1 MPAGPSGSAGIR
13 HFGAHACCAHAL
25 RFPTRSPLVPHS
37 FPTRSPLVSSLLR
50 NTHTTRVTPT
60 ADTPHQREPFLS
72 KETGTGE
79 EPAAEASA
87 RRRNPTDRHMNPD
100 TLNTMSG
107 SLSITSAM
115 ADPALLDLPWDLPL
129 ESWPSDTIAALPKGI
144 SRHLVRFAH
153 LGGHVVAIKETTAEM
168 ARGEYEMLRT
178 LQRLEIPCVEPVA
191 VITNRTD
198 AEGDELKPVLVTRHL
213 RFSLPYRALFSQTLR
228 PDTAT
233 RLVDALAVLLVRLH
247 IVGFFW
253 GDVSLSNTLFRRD
266 AGAFAAYLVDAETG
280 KLYQGGLSNGQREND
295 LEIARVNIAGELLD
309 LEAGGRVADELDP
322 VRISNGIVDA
332 YRNLWTELT
341 STETFPGAERWRI
354 NERVQRLN
362 ELGFD
367 IEELAIKT
375 DASGT
380 TVRIQPKVV
389 DAGHHQRRLLRLTGL
404 DAGENQ
410 ARRLL
415 NDLDSYRAAYNKA
428 DLDEEMVAHE
438 WLMRVFEPVVRA
450 IPVELRGKLEP
461 AEVFHQLL
469 EHRWFMAQTA
479 GQDVPLAEAVTSYVN
494 EVLRHRRDE
503 ATMID
508 PPTGAITT
516 AMPVLDTAA
525 IPVVDPDD
533 EDDWRANV

>member
-1 MPAGPSGSAGIR
+1 
-13 HFGAHACCAHAL
+13 
-25 RFPTRSPLVPHS
+25 
-37 FPTRSPLVSSLLR
+37 
-50 NTHTTRVTPT
+50 
-60 ADTPHQREPFLS
+60 
-72 KETGTGE
+72 
-79 EPAAEASA
+79 
-87 RRRNPTDRHMNPD
+87 
-100 TLNTMSG
+100 MSG

-129 ESWPSDTIAALPKGI
+129 ESWPNDAIAALPKGI

-153 LGGHVVAIKETTAEM
+153 LAGHVVAIKETTAEM
-168 ARGEYEMLRT
+168 AKGEYEMLRM
-178 LQRLEIPCVEPVA
+178 LQRIEIPCVEPVA
-191 VITNRTD
+191 VITNRSD
-198 AEGDELKPVLVTRHL
+198 ADGEELNPALVTRHL

-280 KLYQGGLSNGQREND
+280 KLYEGGLSNGQREND

-322 VRISNGIVDA
+322 VRISNGIVEA
-332 YRNLWTELT
+332 YRSLWKELT
-341 STETFPGAERWRI
+341 GSESFSTAERWRI
-354 NERVQRLN
+354 NERVNRLN
-362 ELGFD
+362 DLGFD
-367 IEELAIKT
+367 IEELAIRT
-375 DASGT
+375 DDTGT

-415 NDLDSYRAAYNKA
+415 NDLDSYRAAYGKG

-469 EHRWFMAQTA
+469 EHRWFMAQQA
-479 GQDVPLAEAVTSYVN
+479 GHDIPLAEAVSSYVN
-494 EVLRHRRDE
+494 TVLRHRRDE
-503 ATMID
+503 ATVIG
-508 PPTGAITT
+508 PPTGSTATLDVVAPETSAI
-516 AMPVLDTAA
+516 A
-525 IPVVDPDD
+525 VVDPDD
-533 EDDWRANV
+533 EEDWRLKV